1 MWTARSGQMVANILA
16 TEVTRMLK
24 TSYLLHYTAQFFAC
38 VILKAK
44 DKTATVCSTQRCV
57 VSKRVVNI
65 WQAQQ
70 TTQNLYPLIAK
81 QGLKELLMCKRQ

>member
-16 TEVTRMLK
+16 TEVTKMLK
-24 TSYLLHYTAQFFAC
+24 TSYLLHYTAQCFAC

-57 VSKRVVNI
+57 VSNVNI